1 MKLQKPFIGIDL
13 GGTIEDTWPEKRAW
27 FASRG
32 LDLGSCPLSRSEI
45 VDRSSVNNAVYLEMV
60 ASVYSDDHIL
70 RHRLVAG
77 CYEALMSISLHFRI
91 TVLSSRPESQ
101 RSVTLQWLRQNGL
114 LPVVNNLVLIGSNEN
129 KLSWCRSHR
138 VSILVDDDI
147 RHLEAENRKTSLT
160 KIHYTG
166 WMSKPSCSGHQILKA
181 SAWANIAELVARLRG
196 QTGS

>member
-1 MKLQKPFIGIDL
+1 MRLHKPFIGIDL

-32 LDLGSCPLSRSEI
+32 LDLGSSPLSRSDI
-45 VDRSSVNNAVYLEMV
+45 VDKRGVTDAVYLEMI

-101 RSVTLQWLRQNGL
+101 RSVTLQWLRQNAL
-114 LPVVNNLVLIGSNEN
+114 LPVVNDLALVGSNEN
-129 KLSWCRSHR
+129 KLSWCRNHH

-147 RHLEAENRKTSLT
+147 RHLEAENHETSLT

-166 WMSKPSCSGHQILKA
+166 CISQPFCSGHQILKA
-181 SAWANIAELVARLRG
+181 SDWANISELVAKSRG
-196 QTGS
+196 HAPS